1 MSRARAAARGLLAA
15 LLGASGAAH
24 ADSLRLCDSQATLSA
39 GQQDTLI
46 RFAAVIKS
54 RLEQSGERVAL
65 VARSGLNLDRFGQR
79 YSHAGVSLKA
89 SENTPWSVRQLYYA
103 CEERRP
109 RVFDQGMSGFILGT
123 NDPAIGYVSVVLL
136 PPEPA
141 AALERAAL
149 DDRQALQ
156 LLGDRYSANAYPFSR
171 QYQNCNQWL
180 AELMATA
187 WGGLGAGDEPRAR
200 AQQWLREQAYEPS
213 VMDVYWM
220 PLMWAGSIVPWVH
233 RDDHPAEDLAAAR
246 FRVSMPAS
254 IEAFVRGRWPSAQ
267 RLEFCHTAHAIVIRR
282 GWEPIAEGCQAG
294 PGDEVLSL
302 DDPT

>member
-1 MSRARAAARGLLAA
+1 MKAGLLLALTLLAA
-15 LLGASGAAH
+15 SAGEVQAG
-24 ADSLRLCDSQATLSA
+24 SLRFCDSPAQLSA
-39 GQQDTLI
+39 GDQDKLI
-46 RFAAVIKS
+46 RFGAVIKS
-54 RLEQSGERVAL
+54 QLEQSGARIAL
-65 VARSGLNLDRFGQR
+65 IARSGLDLDRFGQR
-79 YSHAGVSLKA
+79 YSHAGLSLKA
-89 SENTPWSVRQLYYA
+89 SGNTPWSVRQLYYA

-109 RVFDQGMSGFILGT
+109 RIYDQGMSGFLLGT
-123 NDPAIGYVSVVLL
+123 HDPAIGYVSIVLL

-156 LLGDRYSANAYPFSR
+156 LLGAAYSANAYPFSL

-187 WGGLGAGDEPRAR
+187 WGSFGAGDEPRAR
-200 AQQWLREQAYEPS
+200 AQRWLREQAYEPA
-213 VMDVYWM
+213 VMDVHWM

-254 IEAFVRGRWPSAQ
+254 IEAFVRARWPSAQ
-267 RLEFCHTAHAIVIRR
+267 RLEFCHSARQIVIRR

-294 PGDEVLSL
+294 PGDEVLAL
-302 DDPT
+302 DDAT